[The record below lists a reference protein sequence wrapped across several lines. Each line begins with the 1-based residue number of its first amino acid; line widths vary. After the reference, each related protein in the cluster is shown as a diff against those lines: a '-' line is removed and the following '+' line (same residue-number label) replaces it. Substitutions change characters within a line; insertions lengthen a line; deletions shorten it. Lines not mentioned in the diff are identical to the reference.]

1 MTVVEYMSVLQ
12 LHWLLITASVISY
25 ELPSAME
32 NLQRLVRCVDD
43 LYAS

>member
-1 MTVVEYMSVLQ
+1 MTVVEFMSVLKLQ
-12 LHWLLITASVISY
+12 WLLITASVISC

-43 LYAS
+43 LCAS